1 MRRLMLLRHAK
12 SDWTASGTRDHDRT
26 LNPRGRESAP
36 KMGAYMARHALVPD
50 LIVAS
55 TATRVTETL
64 DLVMP
69 AFEKPP
75 KIVSDRRVYEADAER
90 LLEIIKEAPRAAHS
104 LLLVGHNPGIGDLAS
119 ALIAAGDVE
128 TRQRLIEK
136 FPTAG
141 LAVIDF
147 ALDDWTKLHRR
158 GGRLDRFVVPRALE
172 TATD

>member
-12 SDWTASGTRDHDRT
+12 SDWSAPGTRDHDRT
-26 LNPRGRESAP
+26 LNPRGRECAP

-50 LIVAS
+50 LIMAS
-55 TATRVTETL
+55 TATRVAETL
-64 DLVMP
+64 ELVLP
-69 AFEKPP
+69 AFEQPP
-75 KIVSDRRVYEADAER
+75 RIVADRRLYEADAER
-90 LLEIIKEAPRAAHS
+90 LLAIVKEAPRAAHS
-104 LLLVGHNPGIGDLAS
+104 LLLVGHNPGLGDLA
-119 ALIAAGDVE
+119 ATLIAAGDVE

-147 ALDDWTKLHRR
+147 AVDDWTKLHFR